1 MLQTK
6 FIALINLVFF
16 GQNILTQS
24 STNVPNNDKVAST
37 HSKESLY
44 MTQLDM
50 SLVVLCLLLGCG
62 IIVQNPTIWGTA
74 ALLIFIKLLPFQQQ
88 IFPYI
93 QQYGLTLGILILT
106 VAIMTPIATGEISDK
121 AIVKSFT
128 SWQSIAAIAVGLLV
142 TWLGARGVKL
152 LSADPNVVT
161 GLLIGTVAGVVFFR
175 GVAVGPLIAA
185 GILSLVYWSK

>member
-1 MLQTK
+1 
-6 FIALINLVFF
+6 
-16 GQNILTQS
+16 
-24 STNVPNNDKVAST
+24 
-37 HSKESLY
+37 